1 VAAVHG
7 GPEDSTRLELAGRR
21 YRAHKL
27 AAMMQER
34 VEGHG
39 DSHCVQQPVIWW
51 WRRASDGDEVAAV
64 NPSEDNSLGAG
75 RGEVEWYNVMRCGIA
90 RWRCLL

>member
-7 GPEDSTRLELAGRR
+7 GPEDSTRSKLVGRR

-27 AAMMQER
+27 TMMMQGW
-34 VEGHG
+34 VEGHD
-39 DSHCVQQPVIWW
+39 DSHHVRQPVIWW
-51 WRRASDGDEVAAV
+51 RRRGSGGDEVAAA
-64 NPSEDNSLGAG
+64 NPSEDSSLGARRAKWSG
-75 RGEVEWYNVMRCGIA
+75 TMRCGIV